1 MLLDRFC
8 VLPSA
13 RRRCVGLRLPLGC
26 GMDFLLL
33 LLILVLFTR
42 ILGCSDATPR
52 KIEGMLGVL
61 ELQFSISLVLRGRD

>member
-1 MLLDRFC
+1 LRPAERAPPL
-8 VLPSA
+8 
-13 RRRCVGLRLPLGC
+13 RRPGLPLGC

>member
-1 MLLDRFC
+1 
-8 VLPSA
+8 
-13 RRRCVGLRLPLGC
+13 
-26 GMDFLLL
+26 MDFLLL